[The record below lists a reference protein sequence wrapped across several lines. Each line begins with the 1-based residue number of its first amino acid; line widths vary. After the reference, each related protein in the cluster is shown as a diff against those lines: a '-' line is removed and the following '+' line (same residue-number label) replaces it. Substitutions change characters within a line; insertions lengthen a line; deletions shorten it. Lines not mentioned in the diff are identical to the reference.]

1 MKSAND
7 LFTPAKLSF
16 FSFIALIKYQTDDPM
31 VPYLYNDLLNII
43 KKIINLIVKPDIMIN
58 WIHDA
63 DLINVN
69 LSIKSNFIKPKDMNV
84 GFSTIAAIVDL
95 RKKDLVTKKKIA
107 DFFPDIIFFPSFL
120 NRKNVGE

>member
-1 MKSAND
+1 
-7 LFTPAKLSF
+7 
-16 FSFIALIKYQTDDPM
+16 
-31 VPYLYNDLLNII
+31 
-43 KKIINLIVKPDIMIN
+43 MIN

-69 LSIKSNFIKPKDMNV
+69 LSIKSNFIKPKYMNV
-84 GFSTIAAIVDL
+84 GFSTVAAIVDL

-107 DFFPDIIFFPSFL
+107 DCFPDINFFPSLL

>member
-43 KKIINLIVKPDIMIN
+43 KKIVNLIVKPDIMIN

-84 GFSTIAAIVDL
+84 GFSTVAAIVDL
-95 RKKDLVTKKKIA
+95 RKKDLVTKKK
-107 DFFPDIIFFPSFL
+107 
-120 NRKNVGE
+120 NC